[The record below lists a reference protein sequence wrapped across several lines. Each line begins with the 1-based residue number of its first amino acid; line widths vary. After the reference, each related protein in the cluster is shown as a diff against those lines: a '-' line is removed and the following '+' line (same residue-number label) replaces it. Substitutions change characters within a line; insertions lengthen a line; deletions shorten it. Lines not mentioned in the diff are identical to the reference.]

1 MGAKEVVVEQ
11 RLKAGEAVH
20 RSESQEPH
28 QQVSASKAHSAQPA
42 AQALTPKVS
51 LQSY

>member
-1 MGAKEVVVEQ
+1 MGEEAVEEQ
-11 RLKAGEAVH
+11 LLKAGEAVH
-20 RSESQEPH
+20 RSESLEPH

-51 LQSY
+51 LQNY